1 MKQNICKAVVYS
13 LLTMTS
19 VNAAAAGLFKPS
31 SAGSNS
37 ILQSRQALAGQLN
50 LSANRQRFDLLKGS
64 DGKFTNQMQKFDGY
78 SKGAMGTTGKA
89 ADLQNSSAG
98 PNIGGGGYG
107 YYDSSTKHLKT
118 VISILKNSFK
128 FLTEED
134 FAKINE
140 YFAIRTTELKIKKF
154 IPVTKQSLLED
165 LENLR
170 YSYYMEV
177 QKTNPDGQPEPLMAD
192 YFLSEETGK
201 GFVVLLKPFFQTYNG
216 KTVYEMGANSNYY
229 PEIATIILH
238 EISHLYGVGIEDS
251 QENNDKMAEEWAVK
265 VGAKLTT
272 MYELCSAENLNEN
285 TNSNDKNKVCLD
297 YVQKL
302 IAADQ
307 LSPNTVSSINRL
319 IMSHNANFKVKSL
332 VQSID
337 VLRLDYSLNPPQ
349 VRKYDSN
356 EVSISASWE
365 SPSGYFTKGVVIESE
380 EGIFYANLRYA
391 SYLVKEEVD
400 RICSLLTKIN
410 YLGYHWELKQ
420 TNQQSYLNMKW
431 TDYYCEAIKK

>member
-50 LSANRQRFDLLKGS
+50 LRANRQRFDLLKGS

-140 YFAIRTTELKIKKF
+140 YFAKRTAELKIKDSENEKNKA
-154 IPVTKQSLLED
+154 KQKMGMIE
-165 LENLR
+165 
-170 YSYYMEV
+170 
-177 QKTNPDGQPEPLMAD
+177 
-192 YFLSEETGK
+192 
-201 GFVVLLKPFFQTYNG
+201 VLLTGNG
-216 KTVYEMGANSNYY
+216 LDDMMSFRHNHLDQNSVN
-229 PEIATIILH
+229 
-238 EISHLYGVGIEDS
+238 
-251 QENNDKMAEEWAVK
+251 
-265 VGAKLTT
+265 
-272 MYELCSAENLNEN
+272 
-285 TNSNDKNKVCLD
+285 
-297 YVQKL
+297 
-302 IAADQ
+302 
-307 LSPNTVSSINRL
+307 
-319 IMSHNANFKVKSL
+319 
-332 VQSID
+332 
-337 VLRLDYSLNPPQ
+337 
-349 VRKYDSN
+349 
-356 EVSISASWE
+356 
-365 SPSGYFTKGVVIESE
+365 
-380 EGIFYANLRYA
+380 
-391 SYLVKEEVD
+391 
-400 RICSLLTKIN
+400 
-410 YLGYHWELKQ
+410 
-420 TNQQSYLNMKW
+420 
-431 TDYYCEAIKK
+431 

>member
-50 LSANRQRFDLLKGS
+50 LRANRQRFDLLKGS

-140 YFAIRTTELKIKKF
+140 YFAKRTAELKIKDF

-216 KTVYEMGANSNYY
+216 KTVTMGDNSSYY
-229 PEIATIILH
+229 SEIATVVLH

-251 QENNDKMAEEWAVK
+251 PKNSNEMATVWAII
-265 VGAKLTT
+265 VGTRLASV
-272 MYELCSAENLNEN
+272 YEICSAVNAGEN
-285 TNSNDKNKVCLD
+285 S
-297 YVQKL
+297 
-302 IAADQ
+302 
-307 LSPNTVSSINRL
+307 
-319 IMSHNANFKVKSL
+319 
-332 VQSID
+332 
-337 VLRLDYSLNPPQ
+337 YSLNNQ
-349 VRKYDSN
+349 KCLDKQMESLTNNAYTDSALGVMLKKYSN
-356 EVSISASWE
+356 SKLISVIHNYDILRFESLMNLLDVFYINEYAINIASAGE
-365 SPSGYFTKGVVIESE
+365 ATTSPYFRAVVLENT
-380 EGIFYANLRYA
+380 EGIFYLPVTYVG
-391 SYLVKEEVD
+391 SGKDQEKENILTCE
-400 RICSLLTKIN
+400 LLTKTK
-410 YLGYHWELKQ
+410 YLGYKWYLKSMVNTTPSLYKQ
-420 TNQQSYLNMKW
+420 LF
-431 TDYYCEAIKK
+431 YCQAVNK